1 MAAHAAV
8 RTMPVV
14 TVLGAVT
21 LRTEAQRVGQRDV
34 GSVREVQLA
43 AVRLRMARS
52 TRQLAMTEGEPRV
65 RCADLASALWELT
78 LLTRFVARPTRHHR
92 GSPRHVE
99 GAHRQ
104 ALQHPRRVDGHGV
117 ARLVEAVSEQKLE
130 GTELLPWRHRKEAQL
145 AHLKSADRHIAAIK
159 TADALHN
166 LRATLSDLHRQGN
179 QVWERFRGSQTEH
192 LWYYE
197 SLSEVLKSKLGDHPL
212 SHELAQAIR
221 ELRTHLP
228 TP

>member
-1 MAAHAAV
+1 MATFSPTLDRALAVSATAHRHQERKGSQVPYIIHQVHVAILLMRHDFPEEVIVAALLHDV
-8 RTMPVV
+8 VEDTTV
-14 TVLGAVT
+14 TVEELA
-21 LRTEAQRVGQRDV
+21 RDF
-34 GSVREVQLA
+34 GPE
-43 AVRLRMARS
+43 
-52 TRQLAMTEGEPRV
+52 
-65 RCADLASALWELT
+65 
-78 LLTRFVARPTRHHR
+78 
-92 GSPRHVE
+92 
-99 GAHRQ
+99 
-104 ALQHPRRVDGHGV
+104 V
-117 ARLVEAVSEQKLE
+117 ARLVAAVSAQKLE

-179 QVWERFRGSQTEH
+179 QVWQRFRGSQTEH

-221 ELRTHLP
+221 ELRSHLP
-228 TP
+228 TT

>member
-1 MAAHAAV
+1 MATFSPTLDRALAVSATAQRHQERKGSQVPYIIHPVHVAILLMRHDFPEEVIVAALLHDV
-8 RTMPVV
+8 VEDTTV
-14 TVLGAVT
+14 TVEELA
-21 LRTEAQRVGQRDV
+21 RDF
-34 GSVREVQLA
+34 GPE
-43 AVRLRMARS
+43 
-52 TRQLAMTEGEPRV
+52 
-65 RCADLASALWELT
+65 
-78 LLTRFVARPTRHHR
+78 
-92 GSPRHVE
+92 
-99 GAHRQ
+99 
-104 ALQHPRRVDGHGV
+104 V
-117 ARLVEAVSEQKLE
+117 ARLVAAVSEQKLE

-179 QVWERFRGSQTEH
+179 QVWQRFRGSQTEH

-221 ELRTHLP
+221 ELRSHLP
-228 TP
+228 TT

>member
-1 MAAHAAV
+1 MATFSPTLDRALAVSATAHRHQERKGSQVPYIIHPVHVAILLMRHDFPEEVIVAALLHDV
-8 RTMPVV
+8 VEDTTV
-14 TVLGAVT
+14 TVEELA
-21 LRTEAQRVGQRDV
+21 RDF
-34 GSVREVQLA
+34 GPE
-43 AVRLRMARS
+43 
-52 TRQLAMTEGEPRV
+52 
-65 RCADLASALWELT
+65 
-78 LLTRFVARPTRHHR
+78 
-92 GSPRHVE
+92 
-99 GAHRQ
+99 
-104 ALQHPRRVDGHGV
+104 V
-117 ARLVEAVSEQKLE
+117 ARLVAAVSEQKLE

-179 QVWERFRGSQTEH
+179 QVWQRFRGSQTEH

-221 ELRTHLP
+221 ELRSHLP

>member
-1 MAAHAAV
+1 MATFSPTLDRALAVSATAHRHQERKGSQVPYIIHPVHVAILLMRHDFPEEVIVAALLHDV
-8 RTMPVV
+8 VDDTTV
-14 TVLGAVT
+14 TVEELA
-21 LRTEAQRVGQRDV
+21 RDF
-34 GSVREVQLA
+34 GPE
-43 AVRLRMARS
+43 
-52 TRQLAMTEGEPRV
+52 
-65 RCADLASALWELT
+65 
-78 LLTRFVARPTRHHR
+78 
-92 GSPRHVE
+92 
-99 GAHRQ
+99 
-104 ALQHPRRVDGHGV
+104 V
-117 ARLVEAVSEQKLE
+117 ARLVAAVSEQKLE

-179 QVWERFRGSQTEH
+179 QVWQRFRGSQTEH

-221 ELRTHLP
+221 ELRSHLP
-228 TP
+228 TT

>member
-1 MAAHAAV
+1 MATFSPTLDRALAVSATAHRHQERKGSQVPYIIHPVHVAILLMRHDFPEEVIVAALLHDV
-8 RTMPVV
+8 VEDTTV
-14 TVLGAVT
+14 TVEELA
-21 LRTEAQRVGQRDV
+21 RDF
-34 GSVREVQLA
+34 GPE
-43 AVRLRMARS
+43 
-52 TRQLAMTEGEPRV
+52 
-65 RCADLASALWELT
+65 
-78 LLTRFVARPTRHHR
+78 
-92 GSPRHVE
+92 
-99 GAHRQ
+99 
-104 ALQHPRRVDGHGV
+104 V
-117 ARLVEAVSEQKLE
+117 ARLVAAVSEQKLE

-166 LRATLSDLHRQGN
+166 LRATLADLHRQGN
-179 QVWERFRGSQTEH
+179 QVWQRFRGSQTEH

>member
-1 MAAHAAV
+1 MATFSPTLDRALAVSATAHRHQERKGSQVPYIIHPVHVAILLMRHDFPEEVIVAALLHDV
-8 RTMPVV
+8 VEDTTV
-14 TVLGAVT
+14 TVEELA
-21 LRTEAQRVGQRDV
+21 RDF
-34 GSVREVQLA
+34 GPE
-43 AVRLRMARS
+43 
-52 TRQLAMTEGEPRV
+52 
-65 RCADLASALWELT
+65 
-78 LLTRFVARPTRHHR
+78 
-92 GSPRHVE
+92 
-99 GAHRQ
+99 
-104 ALQHPRRVDGHGV
+104 V
-117 ARLVEAVSEQKLE
+117 ARLVAAVSEQKLE

-179 QVWERFRGSQTEH
+179 QVWQRFRGSQTEH

>member
-1 MAAHAAV
+1 MATFSPTLDRALAVSATAHRHQERKGSQVPYIIHPVHVAILLMRHDFPEEVIVAALLHDV
-8 RTMPVV
+8 VEDTTV
-14 TVLGAVT
+14 TVEELA
-21 LRTEAQRVGQRDV
+21 RDF
-34 GSVREVQLA
+34 GPE
-43 AVRLRMARS
+43 
-52 TRQLAMTEGEPRV
+52 
-65 RCADLASALWELT
+65 
-78 LLTRFVARPTRHHR
+78 
-92 GSPRHVE
+92 
-99 GAHRQ
+99 
-104 ALQHPRRVDGHGV
+104 V
-117 ARLVEAVSEQKLE
+117 ARLVAAVSEQKLE

-179 QVWERFRGSQTEH
+179 QVWQRFRGSQTEH

-221 ELRTHLP
+221 ELRSHLP
-228 TP
+228 TT